1 MADIVDAVD
10 ENFCVVVIFWEVF
23 GTNLLLGRL
32 ESSGSLEIT
41 TRCDYRVLIR

>member
-10 ENFCVVVIFWEVF
+10 ENFCVVIFWEVF

-41 TRCDYRVLIR
+41 TGCDYRVLIS